1 MGIYDRDYYREGSG
15 SLFGD
20 WPRPGVTVWLIVVTG
35 LAFVGQ
41 IGSGHVWDN
50 PLVALAACDPRA
62 VQNGQ
67 LWRLLTALFLHADL
81 VQLLCNLLVLYWAGR
96 RFEETYGR
104 TEILAYYLLAGGLGM
119 LGYTLVVMLGL
130 AAPRVVMGASGAVTA
145 LLAYWACRNPRETVL
160 LFFLVPVPLAAVV
173 GLYILFDLWGAVRTG
188 RGTAVSL
195 IHGFAVVFAT
205 VYYFSGI
212 RLGRLGSR
220 FRPAPSVRP
229 SLRVVPPSVPDDDP
243 PTSTEP
249 TPPGRLSPEPGFE
262 ERIDQI
268 LAKVSR
274 QGQDSLTPEERAM
287 LVRASEMYRRRRG

>member
-35 LAFVGQ
+35 LAFFGQ
-41 IGSGHVWDN
+41 IVSGRVWDN
-50 PLVALAACDPRA
+50 PLVASAACDPRA
-62 VQNGQ
+62 VQNGH

-96 RFEETYGR
+96 RFEEAYGG
-104 TEILAYYLLAGGLGM
+104 TEALAYYLLAGGLGM
-119 LGYTLVVMLGL
+119 LGYTLAVLLGL
-130 AAPRVVMGASGAVTA
+130 VAPRVVMGASGAVTA

-173 GLYILFDLWGAVRTG
+173 GLYILFDLWGAIRTG
-188 RGTAVSL
+188 RGTAWGL
-195 IHGFAVVFAT
+195 IHGFAVGFAA

-212 RLGRLGSR
+212 RLSR
-220 FRPAPSVRP
+220 WRSRVRPTSVVRP
-229 SLRVVPPSVPDDDP
+229 SLRGVPPPAADDDP
-243 PTSTEP
+243 PASGRL
-249 TPPGRLSPEPGFE
+249 TPPERLAPEPGFE

-274 QGQDSLTPEERAM
+274 HGQDSLTPEERAI
-287 LVRASEMYRRRRG
+287 LVRASEMYRKRRG